1 MCHSELLDALDDA
14 TDRASLLDAMK
25 RVAAAVDLPT
35 FSYLGWTDP
44 DTPLLIANYSPAWRA
59 RFIEKRYDKIDPI
72 RATAQAERLPFH
84 WRAADYV
91 GRASR
96 VQLQMFDEAAEL
108 CLTQGITIPIRHD
121 RGRVTTMTMVADGAT
136 KSFSHNVEKN
146 RHLIHLVALHF
157 DANITGKLLPHAGG
171 VAPKLSTREIKC
183 LLLGRSWQVNLRD
196 GHDSGNHAANGRIS
210 PGKRQAE
217 TGRYDDAPGHRRS
230 AATGCPH

>member
-108 CLTQGITIPIRHD
+108 CLTQGITVPIRHD
-121 RGRVTTMTMVADGAT
+121 RGRVTTMTMVADGAA
-136 KSFSHNVEKN
+136 KSFLHNVEKN

-171 VAPKLSTREIKC
+171 VAPKLSTREIEC
-183 LLLGRSWQVNLRD
+183 LLW
-196 GHDSGNHAANGRIS
+196 AAR
-210 PGKRQAE
+210 GKSTFE
-217 TGRYDDAPGHRRS
+217 TATILAIMRRTVVFHLEN
-230 AATGCPH
+230 A